1 MEYKLEE
8 LFELQMGKTPSRDK
22 REYWENGRNKW
33 ISIADLSKSGKY
45 ICETKEHLSDKALT
59 ETRISPIPENTVVM
73 SFKLSIGKI
82 AITSETMYSNEAIM
96 AFRDS
101 HKVKLLPEYVY
112 YLLMAHDWNAGTNK
126 AVMGKTLNK
135 ATLSKTKVNV
145 HSYEKQLEIVQI
157 LNQITNIIE
166 VRNQQLEWLE
176 KMVQA
181 RFVEMFGTLDNPS
194 QKFQRATLKELC
206 KRLQMVNMV
215 VVLQK
220 KVLKKIFCR
229 GKGNI

>member
-82 AITSETMYSNEAIM
+82 ANILLI
-96 AFRDS
+96 AFYRC
-101 HKVKLLPEYVY
+101 Y
-112 YLLMAHDWNAGTNK
+112 
-126 AVMGKTLNK
+126 
-135 ATLSKTKVNV
+135 
-145 HSYEKQLEIVQI
+145 I
-157 LNQITNIIE
+157 
-166 VRNQQLEWLE
+166 R
-176 KMVQA
+176 
-181 RFVEMFGTLDNPS
+181 
-194 QKFQRATLKELC
+194 
-206 KRLQMVNMV
+206 
-215 VVLQK
+215 
-220 KVLKKIFCR
+220 
-229 GKGNI
+229 